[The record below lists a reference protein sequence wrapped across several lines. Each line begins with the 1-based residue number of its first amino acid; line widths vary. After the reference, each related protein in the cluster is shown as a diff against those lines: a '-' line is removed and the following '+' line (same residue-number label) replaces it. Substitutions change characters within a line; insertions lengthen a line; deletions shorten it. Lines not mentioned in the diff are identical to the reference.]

1 MKHCNQYSLKS
12 QQGKWKTLK
21 RAVKKG
27 EEETNNKKK
36 TITKVEYLNPTIL
49 IITLNVN
56 GPNTP
61 IKGKNYQTQCNIR
74 KL

>member
-1 MKHCNQYSLKS
+1 MKNTHYKLQDSS
-12 QQGKWKTLK
+12 
-21 RAVKKG
+21 KKG

-36 TITKVEYLNPTIL
+36 IITKVEYLNPTIL
-49 IITLNVN
+49 IITLSIN